1 MNNSGVKI
9 LTWLVIAISLIVS
22 LYLGSKVAEGNYF
35 NLGLSSAVVLGAFYA
50 LVINKYWIFISL
62 AIASFAVR
70 IQPMGPALDA
80 EHLAVLLAGGFIL
93 SNFWKKVTP
102 APSEKIV
109 SQAFGWFDKA
119 FLIFTL
125 YLLVHGYVTYYY
137 PSPEIVVALGNL
149 TKQYFSFWFPFA
161 IVWTTTRF
169 IRFIPAIKK
178 PHTWIG
184 ILFLLGITF
193 NIVLR
198 TYSTFFLGLGERDLV
213 TGEII
218 SASALYIPVLNLT
231 DNIYALRGLSPLVA
245 LFGIAMLT
253 SRNKNLTGGGQKI
266 LWVLLLI
273 LGIVG
278 SMLSM
283 GRATIMITAFLV
295 LLCLIIRKHIAAVAL
310 IFLLFVFLI
319 VGARIAYE
327 TDRDYV
333 PFGLQRSLA
342 MIPGMDMPEAKGDI
356 DSSSDYRWTLAML
369 TFTEWSSNSRKF
381 FVGRGV
387 HAFTDRDLLVLKYGE
402 VYSKMNFAVRRG
414 VTHNI
419 VTDLLITIG
428 LVGTVLYVFVFIGF
442 ILSIVKILRL
452 AKNSKN
458 ITYDSLFVCLLFS
471 VSMIPIYILGGSG
484 VYNTVVLV
492 FSATLANIAAL
503 SPSMLEALEDRNH
516 GL

>member
-35 NLGLSSAVVLGAFYA
+35 NLGLSSALILGAFYA

-62 AIASFAVR
+62 AIASFAIR

-80 EHLAVLLAGGFIL
+80 EHLAILLAGGFIL

-149 TKQYFSFWFPFA
+149 TKQYFSFWSPFA

-253 SRNKNLTGGGQKI
+253 SRNKILATGGQKF
-266 LWVLLLI
+266 LWLLLFL
-273 LGIVG
+273 LGIAG
-278 SMLSM
+278 SLLSM
-283 GRATIMITAFLV
+283 GRATMAITALLV
-295 LLCLIIRKHIAAVAL
+295 ILCLLIRKHIAAVAV

-327 TDRDYV
+327 TDKDFV

-342 MIPGMDMPEAKGDI
+342 MIPGMDMSEAKGDI
-356 DSSSDYRWTLAML
+356 DASSNWRWLLA
-369 TFTEWSSNSRKF
+369 TQAFDEWKSNSRKF
-381 FVGRGV
+381 LIGRGV
-387 HAFTDRDLLVLKYGE
+387 HAFTERDIMVGKLQGYFGAMDVAL
-402 VYSKMNFAVRRG
+402 RRG
-414 VTHNI
+414 TTHNI

-428 LVGTVLYVFVFIGF
+428 LVGTILYIIVFIGL
-442 ILSIVKILRL
+442 ITSIVKILKI
-452 AKNSKN
+452 AKDSKN
-458 ITYDSLFVCLLFS
+458 ITNDTLFVCLLFS
-471 VSMIPIYILGGSG
+471 VSMIPFYILGGGG
-484 VYNTVVLV
+484 VYNIVVLV
-492 FSATLANIAAL
+492 FCATLPNIA
-503 SPSMLEALEDRNH
+503 
-516 GL
+516 GLATSEFEQQRSAS

>member
-149 TKQYFSFWFPFA
+149 AKQYFSFWSPFA

-198 TYSTFFLGLGERDLV
+198 TYSTFLLGLGERDLV

-253 SRNKNLTGGGQKI
+253 SRNKILTAGGQKF
-266 LWVLLLI
+266 LWLLLLL
-273 LGIVG
+273 LGTVG
-278 SMLSM
+278 SLLSM
-283 GRATIMITAFLV
+283 GRATMAITALLV
-295 LLCLIIRKHIAAVAL
+295 ILCLLIRKHIAAVAV

-327 TDRDYV
+327 TDKDYV

-342 MIPGMDMPEAKGDI
+342 MIPGMDMSEAKGDI
-356 DSSSDYRWTLAML
+356 DASSNWRWLLATQAL
-369 TFTEWSSNSRKF
+369 DEWKSNSRKF
-381 FVGRGV
+381 LIGRGV
-387 HAFTDRDLLVLKYGE
+387 HAFTERDIMVGKLQGYFGAMDVAL
-402 VYSKMNFAVRRG
+402 RRG
-414 VTHNI
+414 TTHNI

-428 LVGTVLYVFVFIGF
+428 VVGAILYAIVFICL
-442 ILSIVKILRL
+442 ITSIIKIVKI
-452 AKNSKN
+452 AKDSKN

-471 VSMIPIYILGGSG
+471 VSMIPFYILGGGG
-484 VYNTVVLV
+484 VYNIVVLV
-492 FSATLANIAAL
+492 FCATLPNIAAL
-503 SPSMLEALEDRNH
+503 SSSEFEQQRSLS
-516 GL
+516 

>member
-35 NLGLSSAVVLGAFYA
+35 NLGLSSALVLGALYA

-149 TKQYFSFWFPFA
+149 AKQYFSFWSPFA

-253 SRNKNLTGGGQKI
+253 SRNKILTAGGQKF
-266 LWVLLLI
+266 LWLLLLL
-273 LGIVG
+273 LGTVG
-278 SMLSM
+278 SLLSM
-283 GRATIMITAFLV
+283 GRATMAITALLV
-295 LLCLIIRKHIAAVAL
+295 ILCLLIRKHIAAVAV

-327 TDRDYV
+327 TDKDYV

-342 MIPGMDMPEAKGDI
+342 MIPGMDMSEAKGDI
-356 DSSSDYRWTLAML
+356 DASSNWRWLLA
-369 TFTEWSSNSRKF
+369 TQAFDEWKSNSRKF
-381 FVGRGV
+381 CIGRGV
-387 HAFTDRDLLVLKYGE
+387 HAFTERDIMVTKLQGYFGAMDVAL
-402 VYSKMNFAVRRG
+402 RRG
-414 VTHNI
+414 TTHNI

-428 LVGTVLYVFVFIGF
+428 VVGAILYAIVFICL
-442 ILSIVKILRL
+442 ITSIIKIVKI
-452 AKNSKN
+452 AKDSKN

-471 VSMIPIYILGGSG
+471 VSMIPFYILGGGG
-484 VYNTVVLV
+484 VYNIVVLV
-492 FSATLANIAAL
+492 FCATLPNIAAL
-503 SPSMLEALEDRNH
+503 SSSEFEQQRSLS
-516 GL
+516 